1 MTEGMKAFAKRYKVS
16 LDDPNLRRM
25 YDYEMSARR
34 DQASREYNAEMKGL
48 RKGREEERLKTRNEQ
63 MKSIRSMM
71 SDGLSM
77 DAIYKYAGAPKEE
90 VDAIIAEI
98 RTGN

>member
-1 MTEGMKAFAKRYKVS
+1 MNN
-16 LDDPNLRRM
+16 PNLRRM

-34 DQASREYNAEMKGL
+34 DQASREYNAEMKGFK
-48 RKGREEERLKTRNEQ
+48 KGQEEARLKIRNER
-63 MKSIRSMM
+63 MKSICSMM

-90 VDAIIAEI
+90 VESIITEI
-98 RTGN
+98 RTENG